1 MIDISDILNGQTEKR
16 QEELNAGALVQK
28 MEGGSMPLE
37 ETLAAYEKGVH
48 LAKML
53 SEELNEA
60 EKRMLELSGQ
70 QIKPM
75 EDAP

>member
-1 MIDISDILNGQTEKR
+1 MTEKQPGFEDR
-16 QEELNAGALVQK
+16 LMELEALVQK

-37 ETLAAYEKGVH
+37 ETFAAYEKGVH

>member
-1 MIDISDILNGQTEKR
+1 LTEKQPGFEDR
-16 QEELNAGALVQK
+16 LMELEALVQK

-53 SEELNEA
+53 SAELDEA

>member
-1 MIDISDILNGQTEKR
+1 MTEKQPGFEDR
-16 QEELNAGALVQK
+16 LMELEALVQK

>member
-1 MIDISDILNGQTEKR
+1 MTEKQPGFEDR
-16 QEELNAGALVQK
+16 LMELEALVQK
-28 MEGGSMPLE
+28 MEGGSMSLE

-75 EDAP
+75 EDTP